1 MLKDKITASDLGIMG
16 IYAVRFALT
25 QDEYRAG
32 DIRQTVRKYLPAMD
46 VDALYLLYCV
56 MTVQLSDT
64 GRLRDNEKENQRW
77 TDFYV
82 ELKESLEKK
91 VEEATTGKGN

>member
-1 MLKDKITASDLGIMG
+1 MLKDKITAHDLGIMG

-46 VDALYLLYCV
+46 IDALYLLY
-56 MTVQLSDT
+56 
-64 GRLRDNEKENQRW
+64 W
-77 TDFYV
+77 
-82 ELKESLEKK
+82 SL
-91 VEEATTGKGN
+91 